1 MFYYCV
7 WFEWTYISLYYPC
20 YSIIMKFNLKW
31 FSNLKSTFVVI
42 KCITLSAHSTTHSQC
57 QTPKP
62 ATAQLILWSHPLIV
76 IIKLCIVN
84 NRKWKTFD
92 FRKPLNDET
101 VIQNW
106 KFHLEIEINLL
117 VLRNVKWP
125 FYDHFCPFFANCMFI
140 FNGPEKAG
148 FDLTHVPARPLAA
161 CPVYTWSEAWSFLSK
176 WRRKQ

>member
-1 MFYYCV
+1 M
-7 WFEWTYISLYYPC
+7 
-20 YSIIMKFNLKW
+20 
-31 FSNLKSTFVVI
+31 SNLKSTFVII

-84 NRKWKTFD
+84 NRKWETFD
-92 FRKPLNDET
+92 FRKPLNGGT
-101 VIQNW
+101 LILHW

-125 FYDHFCPFFANCMFI
+125 FYDHFWPFFANCISI
-140 FNGPEKAG
+140 FHKKEVQTVILRCIMSLNSNWIKSYDMITVKIYFFMP
-148 FDLTHVPARPLAA
+148 
-161 CPVYTWSEAWSFLSK
+161 SFQS
-176 WRRKQ
+176 